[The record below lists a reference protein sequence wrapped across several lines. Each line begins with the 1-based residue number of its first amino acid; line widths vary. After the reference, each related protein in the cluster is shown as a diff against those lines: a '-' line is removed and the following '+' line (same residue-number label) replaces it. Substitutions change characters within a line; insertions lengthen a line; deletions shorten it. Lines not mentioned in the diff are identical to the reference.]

1 MKIYYI
7 MMLVS
12 VYAFMILLMYFLA
25 GINKISSF
33 NSTVE
38 GFKHVLPMKGL
49 PQIFYTLA
57 IAAVIIL
64 EITAP
69 LMIMVSLQTDSYQ
82 EYAYYSS
89 IGLASFTALVTLI
102 YHFPTKEGQY
112 YSFIKN
118 VTAMGA
124 LMLLSTLFLQK

>member
-57 IAAVIIL
+57 IAVVIIL
-64 EITAP
+64 EICQ
-69 LMIMVSLQTDSYQ
+69 IMKMTG
-82 EYAYYSS
+82 
-89 IGLASFTALVTLI
+89 IGMK
-102 YHFPTKEGQY
+102 YGMQC
-112 YSFIKN
+112 FIN
-118 VTAMGA
+118 
-124 LMLLSTLFLQK
+124 F

>member
-12 VYAFMILLMYFLA
+12 IYAFMILLMYFLA

-33 NSTVE
+33 STTVE

-89 IGLASFTALVTLI
+89 IG
-102 YHFPTKEGQY
+102 K
-112 YSFIKN
+112 
-118 VTAMGA
+118 
-124 LMLLSTLFLQK
+124 